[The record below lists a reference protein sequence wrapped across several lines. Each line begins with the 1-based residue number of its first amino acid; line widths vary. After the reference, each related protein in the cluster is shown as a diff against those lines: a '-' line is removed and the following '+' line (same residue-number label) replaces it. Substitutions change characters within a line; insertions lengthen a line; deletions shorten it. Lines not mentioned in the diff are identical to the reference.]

1 MSKSKAINPLF
12 FMTNRGFA
20 SVSAALSSARVGAVC
35 VPVASDSW
43 LTGSP
48 ELAKNVKNSHV
59 FPKKHIRGIALHPT
73 FPTFA
78 ARVLWIIVQRQPL
91 WLLCGVT

>member
-12 FMTNRGFA
+12 FMTNRGSA

-43 LTGSP
+43 LTESP

-59 FPKKHIRGIALHPT
+59 FHKNSAKICRIAKNERFTSVSP
-73 FPTFA
+73 
-78 ARVLWIIVQRQPL
+78 Q
-91 WLLCGVT
+91 